1 MKENPSVNRGLASK
15 MYVSDGQFI
24 NKGKIGTWKTS
35 FSPEMIQRF
44 EDWEKE
50 KFETVAMEEE
60 IPVIDYDKAAKYWND
75 VDPTIDGILYLRK
88 QKKFS
93 GPSNGRAL
101 DCGAGI
107 GRISRNLLSKH
118 FTNVDIVEQ
127 CPKFIEKAKKY
138 CGSEEKIENF
148 TCTGLQEYTPKD
160 NLYDVIWCQWVLS
173 HLTDDDLVQFFV
185 RCKKGLRPNG
195 LLVVKENL
203 TSSGCADVDK
213 EDGSATRPE
222 EIFQRIFKEAGY
234 SVVKEMYQRNFPK
247 DLYTVKM
254 FALKPK

>member
-1 MKENPSVNRGLASK
+1 
-15 MYVSDGQFI
+15 
-24 NKGKIGTWKTS
+24 
-35 FSPEMIQRF
+35 
-44 EDWEKE
+44 
-50 KFETVAMEEE
+50 MEEE

-75 VDPTIDGILYLRK
+75 VDPTIDGMLGGFGEVSTPDLK
-88 QKKFS
+88 DSATFLKTLFKETKKFS